1 MASNEVAAII
11 TSDIADPD
19 MQKFLHEGL
28 PYSSNDDV
36 ELQNALKVSDEVEM
50 TLAYSSEKL
59 ANLENLLLNVLA
71 GENDIE
77 AIDFQNDNI
86 SAEFI
91 EKAFTFDLLYAILN
105 LELREMDNVTAN
117 LQDLILGALNKIYLS
132 VNYKEFLT
140 KLHDSEGLLKQSQER
155 ILEMKI
161 QLAKLQMTSFIFKQ
175 NEFKSDLYNT
185 GVKGEL
191 RLATTEWKP
200 EAQTAEQR
208 RVLRMLEISLARE
221 LDLEKKLTEV
231 KQNEE
236 DLTLKIGLLE
246 KVSVCMEEAAEVAWG
261 RFLEA
266 DNTSEVLM
274 GISKEM
280 LGKFQ
285 VFHFNLISSNKR
297 EQELKSEIQDCSNRL
312 NEKETSIKN
321 LNEEVTELR
330 EKAQKLEETESRL
343 EKVNALTEE
352 SQQQLRAMESEIE
365 SLKENLYAAESRAV
379 SAEEKLAN
387 LTESNIE
394 LTEELDFL
402 KGSNDSCTK
411 KASLFEK
418 QLRDLD
424 IQLQHS
430 RATSEASQE
439 QQNML
444 YTAIWDMETL
454 IEELKQKVAKA
465 ESKTEVAEDRCV
477 VISETNSE
485 LNKEL
490 VFLRSRVGLMEASL
504 KESDIEKK
512 SRAKEISIKSDLI
525 MDMVM
530 QLATER
536 ERIQKQLTSL
546 AKENKLLRERF
557 KKEERNAD
565 IIRRD
570 GIESVVES
578 VEASLIK
585 ETEILSESFQVEKSV
600 VNENAIESSSSTI
613 GNTNLVIA
621 KDESFVET
629 GKSRKKAYT
638 FVAIFVVLV
647 SILAAQLFQQ
657 EFAASK
663 VRTL

>member
-1 MASNEVAAII
+1 
-11 TSDIADPD
+11 
-19 MQKFLHEGL
+19 
-28 PYSSNDDV
+28 
-36 ELQNALKVSDEVEM
+36 
-50 TLAYSSEKL
+50 
-59 ANLENLLLNVLA
+59 
-71 GENDIE
+71 
-77 AIDFQNDNI
+77 
-86 SAEFI
+86 
-91 EKAFTFDLLYAILN
+91 
-105 LELREMDNVTAN
+105 
-117 LQDLILGALNKIYLS
+117 
-132 VNYKEFLT
+132 
-140 KLHDSEGLLKQSQER
+140 
-155 ILEMKI
+155 
-161 QLAKLQMTSFIFKQ
+161 
-175 NEFKSDLYNT
+175 
-185 GVKGEL
+185 
-191 RLATTEWKP
+191 
-200 EAQTAEQR
+200 
-208 RVLRMLEISLARE
+208 
-221 LDLEKKLTEV
+221 
-231 KQNEE
+231 
-236 DLTLKIGLLE
+236 
-246 KVSVCMEEAAEVAWG
+246 MEEAAEVAWG

-280 LGKFQ
+280 LGKVQ

-297 EQELKSEIQDCSNRL
+297 EQELKSEIQDCTSRL

-321 LNEEVTELR
+321 LNEEVTGLR
-330 EKAQKLEETESRL
+330 EKAQKLEETESRF
-343 EKVNALTEE
+343 EKVNALTEK

-365 SLKENLYAAESRAV
+365 SLKENLYAAESRA
-379 SAEEKLAN
+379 
-387 LTESNIE
+387 
-394 LTEELDFL
+394 
-402 KGSNDSCTK
+402 
-411 KASLFEK
+411 
-418 QLRDLD
+418 
-424 IQLQHS
+424 HS

-477 VISETNSE
+477 VISETNAE

-504 KESDIEKK
+504 KENDIEKK

-557 KKEERNAD
+557 RKEERNAGLT
-565 IIRRD
+565 RRD

-585 ETEILSESFQVEKSV
+585 ETEISSESFQVEKSV
-600 VNENAIESSSSTI
+600 VNENATESSSSTI

-629 GKSRKKAYT
+629 GKSRKKAYI

-647 SILAAQLFQQ
+647 SILATQLFQR

-663 VRTL
+663 V

>member
-11 TSDIADPD
+11 ASDIADPD
-19 MQKFLHEGL
+19 MQKFLH
-28 PYSSNDDV
+28 SDDDV
-36 ELQNALKVSDEVEM
+36 ELQNALKISDEVEM

-91 EKAFTFDLLYAILN
+91 EKAFTFDLLYSILN

-117 LQDLILGALNKIYLS
+117 LQDLILGALNKISLS
-132 VNYKEFLT
+132 VNSTEYLT
-140 KLHDSEGLLKQSQER
+140 KLHGSEGLLKQSQER

-200 EAQTAEQR
+200 EAQTTEQR

-285 VFHFNLISSNKR
+285 VFNFNLISSNKR
-297 EQELKSEIQDCSNRL
+297 EQELKSEIQDCTNRL

-321 LNEEVTELR
+321 LNEEVTVLR

-343 EKVNALTEE
+343 ENVNALTEK

-379 SAEEKLAN
+379 GAEEKVAN

-477 VISETNSE
+477 VISETNAE
-485 LNKEL
+485 LNKEI

-504 KESDIEKK
+504 KENDIEKK

-546 AKENKLLRERF
+546 ARENKLLRERF

-585 ETEILSESFQVEKSV
+585 ETEISSESFQVGFFYFDPL
-600 VNENAIESSSSTI
+600 NI
-613 GNTNLVIA
+613 
-621 KDESFVET
+621 
-629 GKSRKKAYT
+629 
-638 FVAIFVVLV
+638 
-647 SILAAQLFQQ
+647 
-657 EFAASK
+657 
-663 VRTL
+663 

>member
-1 MASNEVAAII
+1 MASNVVAAII
-11 TSDIADPD
+11 ASDIADPD
-19 MQKFLHEGL
+19 MQKFLHE
-28 PYSSNDDV
+28 DDV
-36 ELQNALKVSDEVEM
+36 ELQNALKISDEVEM

-117 LQDLILGALNKIYLS
+117 LQDLILVALNKISLP
-132 VNYKEFLT
+132 VNSKECLT

-231 KQNEE
+231 IQNEE
-236 DLTLKIGLLE
+236 DLTFKIGLLE

-280 LGKFQ
+280 LGKVQ

-297 EQELKSEIQDCSNRL
+297 EQELKSEIQDCTSRL

-321 LNEEVTELR
+321 LNEEVTGLR
-330 EKAQKLEETESRL
+330 EKAQKLEETESRF
-343 EKVNALTEE
+343 EKVNALTEK

-379 SAEEKLAN
+379 SAEEKVAN

-477 VISETNSE
+477 VISETNAE

-504 KESDIEKK
+504 KENDIEKK

-565 IIRRD
+565 ITRRD

-585 ETEILSESFQVEKSV
+585 ETEISSESFQVEKSV
-600 VNENAIESSSSTI
+600 VNENATESSSSTI

-629 GKSRKKAYT
+629 GKSRKKAYI

-647 SILAAQLFQQ
+647 SILATQLFQR

-663 VRTL
+663 V

>member
-1 MASNEVAAII
+1 MASNVVAAII
-11 TSDIADPD
+11 ASDIADPD
-19 MQKFLHEGL
+19 MQKFLHE
-28 PYSSNDDV
+28 DDV
-36 ELQNALKVSDEVEM
+36 ELQNALKISDEVEM

-117 LQDLILGALNKIYLS
+117 LQDLILVALNKISLP
-132 VNYKEFLT
+132 VNSKECLT

-231 KQNEE
+231 IQNEE
-236 DLTLKIGLLE
+236 DLTFKIGLLE

-280 LGKFQ
+280 LGKVQ

-297 EQELKSEIQDCSNRL
+297 EQELKSEIQDCTSRL

-321 LNEEVTELR
+321 LNEEVTGLR
-330 EKAQKLEETESRL
+330 EKAQKLEETESRF
-343 EKVNALTEE
+343 EKVNALTEK

-379 SAEEKLAN
+379 SAEEKVAN

-477 VISETNSE
+477 VISETNAE

-504 KESDIEKK
+504 KENDIEKK

-557 KKEERNAD
+557 RKEERNAGLT
-565 IIRRD
+565 RRD

-585 ETEILSESFQVEKSV
+585 ETEISSESFQVEKSV
-600 VNENAIESSSSTI
+600 VNENATESSSSTI

-629 GKSRKKAYT
+629 GKSRKKAYI

-647 SILAAQLFQQ
+647 SILATQLFQR

-663 VRTL
+663 V

>member
-1 MASNEVAAII
+1 MASNVVAAII
-11 TSDIADPD
+11 ASDIADPD
-19 MQKFLHEGL
+19 MQKFLHD
-28 PYSSNDDV
+28 DDV
-36 ELQNALKVSDEVEM
+36 ELQNALKISDEVEM

-117 LQDLILGALNKIYLS
+117 LQDLILVALNKISLP
-132 VNYKEFLT
+132 VNSKECLT

-200 EAQTAEQR
+200 DAQTAEQR

-231 KQNEE
+231 IQNEE
-236 DLTLKIGLLE
+236 DLTFKIGLLE

-280 LGKFQ
+280 LGKVQ

-297 EQELKSEIQDCSNRL
+297 EQELKSEIQDCTSRL

-321 LNEEVTELR
+321 LNEEVTGLR

-343 EKVNALTEE
+343 EKVNALTEK

-379 SAEEKLAN
+379 SAEEKVAN

-477 VISETNSE
+477 VISETNAE

-504 KESDIEKK
+504 KENDIEKK

-565 IIRRD
+565 ITRRD

-585 ETEILSESFQVEKSV
+585 ETEISSESFQVEKSV
-600 VNENAIESSSSTI
+600 VNENATESSSSTI

-629 GKSRKKAYT
+629 GKSRKKAYI

-647 SILAAQLFQQ
+647 SILATQLFQR

-663 VRTL
+663 V